1 MERLPAPREQ
11 RWRATARVPARER
24 SAWHWLLAIPV
35 VLPLLTPLYNR
46 IEPRFVGMPFF
57 YWFQLAFIGLDVVV
71 VTVVYQVTGRR
82 ERP

>member
-1 MERLPAPREQ
+1 
-11 RWRATARVPARER
+11 
-24 SAWHWLLAIPV
+24 V
-35 VLPLLTPLYNR
+35 VLPLFTPLYNR

-57 YWFQLAFIGLDVVV
+57 YWFQLAFTGLDVVV